1 MEDEGLVAMRK
12 LQEAATSVAEFRGTD
27 PLKFV
32 DQMLTNLAE
41 AYKAQLVDVD
51 IDELTRVQAHIKQTL
66 AIRAV
71 IRGQQALPIV

>member
-12 LQEAATSVAEFRGTD
+12 LQESATSVAEFRGTD

-32 DQMLTNLAE
+32 DQMLSNLADV
-41 AYKAQLVDVD
+41 YKGQLADVSV
-51 IDELTRVQAHIKQTL
+51 DELVRVQAQLKQTL

-71 IRGQQALPIV
+71 LRGNQVLPVI